1 MIESLIE
8 TIRAAYDAQRHRDL
22 LTALWEQERWFDTP
36 HQRAAAEI
44 ARDVLQEAGLR
55 DVRIVP
61 YAADGRTRYQDWTTH
76 MAWDCPAAQLRLGEH
91 VLADRFA
98 CPQAVVYW
106 SGPLERTAAAVID
119 GDALEAIDPQQVAG
133 KFVLTAGPPRE
144 MKQRVRGAGAAA
156 VISDYLGD
164 TRGADE
170 NTTKWCNTW
179 GDGPGGWYFRAC
191 DAVLPGF
198 CLSPAAGAEL
208 RRQQAGEA
216 DLRVEA
222 FCESRLYEGTG
233 QCVTGVLPGRDP
245 SREVWLFGHA
255 CEQGAHDNCS
265 GVSIYLLAV
274 ELLAG
279 LIDAGVLPRP
289 RFSIR
294 VITTEECLGMLAFAT
309 ADPPLRLRALA
320 GMNVDAVG
328 DASEPERPI
337 GVHFGPLSSPNFG
350 WAVAGEIARLLAD
363 RSGGEYHVRNECEP
377 PSSDDQI
384 ADPNCG
390 TPTLW
395 LGTGS
400 GATGYHS
407 SADTPE
413 VCCDVSLR
421 CNALL
426 TAAWAYLMAH
436 LDDET
441 TKSLLPAATRWIDEH
456 LLPAEGDDAKR
467 LRRWTAGRMLREPG
481 RWGVSESVYEAAA
494 AQYCPTD
501 AEPLDDLP
509 AGGPR
514 CVRSTWGTC
523 TLETLPADRT
533 EGLSRWNRWQNAALF
548 WMHGGHTLPAVER
561 LTRAEV
567 GRAPDGGVE
576 KLAEA
581 LVEADLARRA

>member
-8 TIRAAYDAQRHRDL
+8 TIAAPYDAARHRDL
-22 LTALWEQERWFDTP
+22 LTALWDQERWFDTP

-44 ARDVLQEAGLR
+44 ARDVLRAAGLH
-55 DVRIVP
+55 DVRVVP

-76 MAWDCPAAQLRLGEH
+76 MAWDCSAGQLRLGER
-91 VLADRFA
+91 VLADRAA

-106 SGPLERTAAAVID
+106 SGPLERTVAPVID
-119 GDALEAIDPQQVAG
+119 GDALEAVDPAEVAG

-144 MKQRVRGAGAAA
+144 MKQRVRDAGAVA
-156 VISDYLGD
+156 VVSDYLGD

-179 GDGPGGWYFRAC
+179 ADGPGGWYFRAC
-191 DAVLPGF
+191 DSVLPGF
-198 CLSPAAGAEL
+198 CLRPAAGAEL
-208 RRQQAGEA
+208 RGRLAGGPAPRLEG
-216 DLRVEA
+216 

-233 QCVTGVLPGRDP
+233 QCVTGVLPGRET
-245 SREVWLFGHA
+245 SREIWLFGHA

-265 GVSIYLLAV
+265 GVSVYLLAV

-294 VITTEECLGMLAFAT
+294 AITTEECLGMLAFAT
-309 ADPPLRLRALA
+309 DNRDLRRRALA

-328 DASEPERPI
+328 DASEPDRPI

-350 WAVAGEIARLLAD
+350 WAVAGEIARLLSQ
-363 RSGGEYHVRNECEP
+363 RSGGRYHVRNECEP

-413 VCCDVSLR
+413 VCSDVSLR

-426 TAAWAYLMAH
+426 TAAWAYLMAD
-436 LDDET
+436 LDDGK

-456 LLPAEGDDAKR
+456 LLGAEGDDARR
-467 LRRWTAGRMLREPG
+467 LRRWAAGRMLREPG

-494 AQYCPTD
+494 GQYCPPD
-501 AEPLDDLP
+501 AGPLDDLP
-509 AGGPR
+509 GGGPR
-514 CVRSTWGTC
+514 YVRTTWGTC

-533 EGLSRWNRWQNAALF
+533 EGLSRWNPWQNAALF
-548 WMHGGHTLPAVER
+548 WTHGEHTLAAVER

-567 GRAPDGGVE
+567 GRVPEAG
-576 KLAEA
+576 LTRLMEA
-581 LVEADLARRA
+581 LLEAGLARRV